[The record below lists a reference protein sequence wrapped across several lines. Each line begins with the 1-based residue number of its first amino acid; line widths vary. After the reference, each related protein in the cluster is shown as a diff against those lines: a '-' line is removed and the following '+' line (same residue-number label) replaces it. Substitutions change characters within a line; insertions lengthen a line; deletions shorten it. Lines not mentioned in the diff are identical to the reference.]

1 MSLNLNIKVV
11 ATEEMLE
18 EFLFWYGQE
27 VSSVDEYLQE
37 VLGEWISSN
46 IDRFLEYK
54 LEVINE
60 SSTP

>member
-11 ATEEMLE
+11 DTEEMLE

-27 VSSVDEYLQE
+27 VNLLDEHLE
-37 VLGEWISSN
+37 EALGEWVSSN

-54 LEVINE
+54 LEVNDE
-60 SSTP
+60 T